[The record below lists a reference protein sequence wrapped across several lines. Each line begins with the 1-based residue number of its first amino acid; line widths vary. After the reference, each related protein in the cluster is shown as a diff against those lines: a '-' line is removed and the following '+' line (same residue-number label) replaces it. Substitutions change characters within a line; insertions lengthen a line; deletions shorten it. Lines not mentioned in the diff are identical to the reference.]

1 MPSMRPPPG
10 MMPHDFDP
18 HYFHTEADGMD
29 NNMDFAAVLAQHN
42 ADPSAIVDGEPE
54 EQDLEPSPQQLQI
67 HEHPGQSASD
77 TAAAA
82 MAQYHTMTI
91 PQTTEQSF
99 MQQQSSEAPGD
110 SRASASGD
118 PQSAQI
124 QRTSSFDD
132 FDPSNPVQEG
142 QSNPNG
148 GQGSP
153 NSANASLNP
162 NGPKPA
168 VGTDEW
174 HKVRRDNH
182 KEGKSALCFTALML
196 PLSCA

>member
-1 MPSMRPPPG
+1 MRPPPG

-18 HYFHTEADGMD
+18 QYFHTEADGMD

-42 ADPSAIVDGEPE
+42 ADPSTIVDEEPE
-54 EQDLEPSPQQLQI
+54 GQDMGSSHQHLHV
-67 HEHPGQSASD
+67 HEHHGQSASD

-82 MAQYHTMTI
+82 MAQYHTMTV

-99 MQQQSSEAPGD
+99 MQQQTSEVSGE
-110 SRASASGD
+110 RQASASGD
-118 PQSAQI
+118 PQSAQG

-132 FDPSNPVQEG
+132 FDPGNPAQES
-142 QSNPNG
+142 QSNQNG
-148 GQGSP
+148 GQVSP
-153 NSANASLNP
+153 TSANALNP

-182 KEGKSALCFTALML
+182 KEGTLII
-196 PLSCA
+196 